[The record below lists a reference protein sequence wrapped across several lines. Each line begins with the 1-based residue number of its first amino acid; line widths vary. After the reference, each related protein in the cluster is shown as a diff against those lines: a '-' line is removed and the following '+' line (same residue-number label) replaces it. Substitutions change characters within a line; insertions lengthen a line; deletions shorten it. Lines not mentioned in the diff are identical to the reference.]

1 MFLQQLDNYLKTMK
15 SQIKYNPFVVVSR
28 PAGNECIALKK
39 KRVPHSAQLVSE
51 RPASKE
57 HSKAL

>member
-28 PAGNECIALKK
+28 PAGNEYIALKK
-39 KRVPHSAQLVSE
+39 KSATLCPISFRKTCFKRTQ
-51 RPASKE
+51 
-57 HSKAL
+57 

>member
-28 PAGNECIALKK
+28 PAGNEYIALK

>member
-28 PAGNECIALKK
+28 PAGNEYIALK

-51 RPASKE
+51 RPASKRTQ
-57 HSKAL
+57 